1 MRIVR
6 FEHGGTVGYGCI
18 EGNTIHELLGS
29 PFDDPQIGEAVG
41 SLEAVRLLAPCE
53 PTKVVAVGLN
63 YRSHALEMG
72 HDLPQTPML
81 FLKPSTAVVGPFAE
95 VVYPGMS
102 GRVDYEAELAVVIGR
117 RAKGLAPA
125 DVPAHILGYTC
136 GNDVTAR
143 DLQAKDG
150 QWTRSKGFDTF
161 CPLGPWIVTD
171 LKNPNE
177 VNLVC
182 RVNGVVKQQG
192 NTNDLV
198 FDVNALV
205 SFISQIMTL
214 EPGDV
219 ILTGTPSGISPVQR
233 GDIMEIE
240 AEGIGVLRNPH
251 V

>member
-6 FEHGGTVGYGCI
+6 YEHGGTVGYGCV
-18 EGNTIHELLGS
+18 EGDVVYKLLGN
-29 PFDDPQIGEAVG
+29 PFDSPLKGETVG

-72 HDLPQTPML
+72 HTLPQTPML
-81 FLKPSTAVVGPFAE
+81 FMKPASAVVGPLDD
-95 VVYPGMS
+95 VVYPAMS
-102 GRVDYEAELAVVIGR
+102 ERVDYEAELAVVIGR

-125 DVPAHILGYTC
+125 DVPAHVLGYTC

-143 DLQAKDG
+143 DLQSKDG

-171 LKNPNE
+171 LANPNDA
-177 VNLVC
+177 NLSC
-182 RVNGVVKQQG
+182 RVNGKVRQQG

-205 SFISQIMTL
+205 SFISQVMTL

-219 ILTGTPSGISPVQR
+219 VMTGTPSGISPVQR
-233 GDIMEIE
+233 GDTMEIE
-240 AEGIGVLRNPH
+240 VEGIGVLRNR
-251 V
+251 VV

>member
-6 FEHGGTVGYGCI
+6 FEHGGTVEYGCVEDNTVYVL
-18 EGNTIHELLGS
+18 EGC
-29 PFDDPQIGEAVG
+29 PFDNPNKGRTVG
-41 SLEAVRLLAPCE
+41 SLDDVRLLAPCE

-63 YRSHALEMG
+63 YRSHAIEMG
-72 HDLPQTPML
+72 HDLPETPML
-81 FLKPSTAVVGPFAE
+81 FMKPSTAVVGPLDD
-95 VVYPGMS
+95 VVYPAMS

-117 RAKGLAPA
+117 RAKGLSPA

-150 QWTRSKGFDTF
+150 QWTRAKGFDTF

-171 LKNPNE
+171 LENPNE
-177 VNLVC
+177 VNLAC
-182 RVNGVVKQQG
+182 RVNGEIKQEG

-198 FDVNALV
+198 FDVGALV
-205 SFISQIMTL
+205 SFISQVMTL

-219 ILTGTPSGISPVQR
+219 VMTGTPSGISPVQK
-233 GDIMEIE
+233 GDTMEIE
-240 AEGIGVLRNPH
+240 IEGIGVLRNP
-251 V
+251 VV